1 MHVEVGPL
9 PSASALAW
17 LDYAAA
23 VLSSDQR
30 TPTAGDDLP
39 GDVVES
45 FASYIGEWY
54 QEAMRGPEFLWV
66 ADVPEE
72 LAEYLVLAFYRIVQR
87 LAKGAEARGAPMS
100 PPAGQTF
107 YVMLVRGLLDAL
119 AAEGPGPAEFSDH
132 LKSFWPGL
140 EL

>member
-1 MHVEVGPL
+1 MEVGPL

-17 LDYAAA
+17 LDFAAS
-23 VLSSDQR
+23 VLSSDQGTL
-30 TPTAGDDLP
+30 TPGDDIP

-45 FASYIGEWY
+45 FVSYIGEWHE
-54 QEAMRGPEFLWV
+54 EATRSPEFLWT

-72 LAEYLVLAFYRIVQR
+72 VAEYLVLAFYRIAQR
-87 LAKGAEARGAPMS
+87 LAKGAEGRAEPLS

-107 YVMLVRGLLDAL
+107 YVMLVQGLLDAL

-140 EL
+140 DC